1 MALCKMSCEQI
12 MEESLCLVLEGPD
25 AQALM
30 TESLSSNP
38 TSALSS
44 GMLSEPGV

>member
-1 MALCKMSCEQI
+1 MFGARGL
-12 MEESLCLVLEGPD
+12 D

-38 TSALSS
+38 TRALSS
-44 GMLSEPGV
+44 GMLSEPGL